1 MPAIWFGLGHYY
13 GGIPSGV
20 FGFVQSDL
28 LGALLG
34 RIMLDTRGMGWSSA
48 IHVLLDSIIYFFL
61 AVSAS

>member
-1 MPAIWFGLGHYY
+1 VPAIWFGLGHYY

-34 RIMLDTRGMGWSSA
+34 RIMLDTRGMGWSWA